1 MIERECGCMR
11 TYIQRAAQ
19 MHTRGDVTVVIHHAS
34 VNEMTGGEAFD
45 SSVAASQ
52 T

>member
-1 MIERECGCMR
+1 MHANIHTACG
-11 TYIQRAAQ
+11 TDA
-19 MHTRGDVTVVIHHAS
+19 HTGCDVTVVIHHAS

>member
-1 MIERECGCMR
+1 MHANIY
-11 TYIQRAAQ
+11 TYSMQAQ
-19 MHTRGDVTVVIHHAS
+19 MHTQGDVTVVIHHAS